1 MLPCIP
7 HMMLIMTAGSLKWNF
22 LFGTLIMESNWR
34 TIVGN
39 QSLTSVCVST
49 QLHKHF
55 RVLSFHI
62 TLVKMDSNTIF
73 NLEDFRLFQ
82 KVGNDKRI
90 LDSGKK
96 LNLGEGILH
105 KCKFHGKLCTCYF
118 FNPSRK
124 FDAPVSKFSFLPES
138 RIFFIISHLLEWSKV
153 RQIKNGIRVHFDQ
166 CERAKFNRLW

>member
-73 NLEDFRLFQ
+73 NLEDFRLF
-82 KVGNDKRI
+82 
-90 LDSGKK
+90 
-96 LNLGEGILH
+96 
-105 KCKFHGKLCTCYF
+105 
-118 FNPSRK
+118 
-124 FDAPVSKFSFLPES
+124 
-138 RIFFIISHLLEWSKV
+138 
-153 RQIKNGIRVHFDQ
+153 
-166 CERAKFNRLW
+166 